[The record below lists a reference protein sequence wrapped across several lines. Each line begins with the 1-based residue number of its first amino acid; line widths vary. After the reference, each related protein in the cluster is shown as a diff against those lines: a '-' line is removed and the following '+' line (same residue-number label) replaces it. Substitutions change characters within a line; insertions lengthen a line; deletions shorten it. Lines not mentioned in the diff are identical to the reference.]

1 MMYILKIYKI
11 IKIMGLLPTTK
22 SVKKSNDPKNLILFG
37 LPKVGKTTSLS
48 KLPNALLI
56 DMENGTDYIDDAFVI
71 KANNFVDLYK
81 IAKAL
86 KDEEN
91 EFKFVILDTVTAL
104 EDIAL
109 ELAAKR
115 YKESPKHQWAI

>member
-1 MMYILKIYKI
+1 
-11 IKIMGLLPTTK
+11 
-22 SVKKSNDPKNLILFG
+22 
-37 LPKVGKTTSLS
+37 
-48 KLPNALLI
+48 
-56 DMENGTDYIDDAFVI
+56 MENGTDYIDDAFVI
-71 KANNFVDLYK
+71 KANSFVDLYK

-115 YKESPKHQWAI
+115 YKESPKHSWAI

>member
-1 MMYILKIYKI
+1 
-11 IKIMGLLPTTK
+11 MGLLPTTK

-56 DMENGTDYIDDAFVI
+56 DKENGTDYIDDAFVI

>member
-1 MMYILKIYKI
+1 
-11 IKIMGLLPTTK
+11 MGL
-22 SVKKSNDPKNLILFG
+22 
-37 LPKVGKTTSLS
+37 
-48 KLPNALLI
+48 
-56 DMENGTDYIDDAFVI
+56 
-71 KANNFVDLYK
+71 FVDLYK